1 MKFQTNEQIEDMLA
15 EVARLRYSIKQADEN
30 RKAFLADAKHA
41 ADKKFDL
48 ETADARADL
57 ETLIAK
63 LHDFAENN
71 LPEGKKTIAFQNGRL
86 AFRKEPPK
94 FFFDDQTEV
103 SGKDSRLVDFVK
115 DSVPEFLKVVYL
127 ADWFKLKTKL
137 GVDSDGSVFFTDTGE
152 VLPNVRAELVDD
164 KFSVITS

>member
-30 RKAFLADAKHA
+30 RKTFLSDAKQA
-41 ADKKFDL
+41 ADKKFEL

-57 ETLIAK
+57 DSLIAK

-71 LPEGKKTIAFQNGRL
+71 LPEGKKTINFQNGRL

-103 SGKDSRLVDFVK
+103 TGKDSRLVDFVK
-115 DSVPEFLKVVYL
+115 DNVPEFLKVVYL
-127 ADWFKLKTKL
+127 ADWFKLKSKL
-137 GVDSDGSVFFTDTGE
+137 GFDSNGEVFFVDTGE
-152 VLPNVRAELVDD
+152 ILPNVRAELADD